1 MNTKAQIDNLIEDI
15 KSLEEIKDDLSI
27 EELAGYREAI
37 ADVLRL
43 LLMYG
48 LY

>member
-1 MNTKAQIDNLIEDI
+1 MNANDQNQIDNLI
-15 KSLEEIKDDLSI
+15 EEIKDDLSI
-27 EELAGYREAI
+27 EELAGYREDI